1 MIRRR
6 IIVFPALALL
16 TLGTLSMLSSVT
28 QAVGMGTVTP
38 TPTIICPRATQ
49 VPLWVEPVTSP
60 TFLLVQDVVVYI
72 GHGEKVTVESEAGK
86 FSKTGDFNDLWPAV
100 VQTDLH
106 PNTTHHLLV
115 SGKVK
120 EEIDEHGCVYGGYT
134 LTTRSDRYGD
144 PLIIQQVLSSPQF
157 FPIIFSRP

>member
-1 MIRRR
+1 MIRRSF
-6 IIVFPALALL
+6 IAFPAL
-16 TLGTLSMLSSVT
+16 TLFTLATLSMMSSAT
-28 QAVGMGTVTP
+28 QAVGTVTVTP
-38 TPTIICPRATQ
+38 TPTYYCPAPTP

-60 TFLLVQDVVVYI
+60 TSLFTQEITVYL
-72 GHGEKVTVESEAGK
+72 GHGEKVAVESEAGK

-100 VQTDLH
+100 VQTDLL
-106 PNTTHHLLV
+106 PNTIHHLLV

-144 PLIIQQVLSSPQF
+144 PLIIQQVVGSPQF
-157 FPIIFSRP
+157 FPIIFSQP